1 MISVL
6 QIAQLLIPCSINFMQ
21 ILYEKF
27 QMSNLMSF
35 SYVRN
40 IIPRSRKRLD
50 LENGFN
56 VQDRQQDR
64 TTERVT
70 SGHI

>member
-1 MISVL
+1 
-6 QIAQLLIPCSINFMQ
+6 MQ

-27 QMSNLMSF
+27 QMSADNLMSF
-35 SYVRN
+35 SLVRN

-56 VQDRQQDR
+56 VQDRQQGR
-64 TTERVT
+64 TKERVT
-70 SGHI
+70 SGHISLSFIDI